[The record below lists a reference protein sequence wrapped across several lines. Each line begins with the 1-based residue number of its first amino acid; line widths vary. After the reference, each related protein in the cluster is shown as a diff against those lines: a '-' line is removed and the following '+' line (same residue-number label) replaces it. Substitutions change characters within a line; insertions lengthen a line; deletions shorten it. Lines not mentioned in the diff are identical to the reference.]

1 LGNNLGLARLPKRAS
16 VSHAVGTAQDVVR
29 AAVEHEEIAAQA
41 VRRARAHAAV
51 LRDRPLTQ
59 EDVDRFNDRLR
70 QAERQHAE
78 ARSAVEQAERDLE
91 RAKRAAEEQADDH
104 PRQWSWKFDA
114 DLKAAGQ
121 ELDKAQD
128 EAAEPG
134 NEDQLAQAVTHARQ
148 ALEREVAL
156 EAAGGGTAAR
166 VERARA
172 DLSATEH
179 ALAVEKGQRL
189 LREQKVKEL
198 RLRREQARQAAAHK
212 AARKYGT
219 EGLAVLVQLADVIV
233 QLRTL
238 NARYADIWAAAEA
251 SFGWSSP
258 EALEFGHAARLPR
271 GGVLPPAVLGLL
283 DAWTAET
290 AELRG
295 TVPQEHLARAA
306 ADREAQ
312 EERARRQQAAHEWR
326 LAHAGIGGGPL
337 WKAAETAE
345 LEGA

>member
-1 LGNNLGLARLPKRAS
+1 M
-16 VSHAVGTAQDVVR
+16 R
-29 AAVEHEEIAAQA
+29 AAQEHEEIAAQA
-41 VRRARAHAAV
+41 VRRVRAHAAA
-51 LRDRPLTQ
+51 LRDRPLSQ

-78 ARSAVEQAERDLE
+78 ATAAVALAESDLE
-91 RAKRAAEEQADDH
+91 AAKRASEEQADDH
-104 PRQWSWKFDA
+104 PRAWSWRLNA
-114 DLKAAGQ
+114 DLKSAGQ

-134 NEDQLAQAVTHARQ
+134 NEDQLAQAVTHARP

-156 EAAGGGTAAR
+156 EAAGGGSAAR

-172 DLSATEH
+172 DLSAAEH

-189 LREQKVKEL
+189 LREQKVQEL
-198 RLRREQARQAAAHK
+198 RLRREQAKQLAQAK

-219 EGLAVLVQLADVIV
+219 EGLAVLVLMADMIV
-233 QLRTL
+233 RLRTL

-271 GGVLPPAVLGLL
+271 VGVLPPAVLGLL
-283 DAWTAET
+283 DAWTDAT
-290 AELRG
+290 ADLRG
-295 TVPQEHLARAA
+295 TVPPERLARAA
-306 ADREAQ
+306 AEREAQ
-312 EERARRQQAAHEWR
+312 EERARRQKAAHEWR
-326 LAHAGIGGGPL
+326 LAHAGLGGGPL
-337 WKAAETAE
+337 WKAAEAAD